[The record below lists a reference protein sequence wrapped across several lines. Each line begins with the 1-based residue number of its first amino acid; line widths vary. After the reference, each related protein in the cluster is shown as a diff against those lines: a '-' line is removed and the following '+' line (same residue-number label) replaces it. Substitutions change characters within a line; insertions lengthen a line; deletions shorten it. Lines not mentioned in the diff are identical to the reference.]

1 MITVVEGVLCEYELM
16 HIQYNTGV
24 TAAGDFMERAM
35 IPVQSFNIVLP
46 DVIKHSIK
54 KATGF
59 DLFSKNFIPMTWIKG
74 DGMTVVAERDTLLV
88 PLVSKEGY
96 LIAGEDVYE
105 LARGTGY
112 RIEKGATVEV
122 KGEDVLMLGPLTG
135 PGQEGPLS
143 QQ

>member
-1 MITVVEGVLCEYELM
+1 M

-35 IPVQSFNIVLP
+35 VPVQSFTITLP
-46 DVIKHSIK
+46 DVTKHSIK

-59 DLFSKNFIPMTWIKG
+59 DLFSKNFLPMTWIKG

-105 LARGTGY
+105 LTRGTGY

-135 PGQEGPLS
+135 PGQEGPLEEGPLEEGPLS